1 MSGNTLTFYEADISA
16 PQMPDQAP
24 FTVKAPSAKELIEKF
39 LQDATAI
46 AIRKVEVTLQ
56 DNVPEWLQT
65 AWIMDLV
72 TDTKKDVSDML
83 QHMITSGIQRSDIS
97 LEELQSLAS

>member
-1 MSGNTLTFYEADISA
+1 MSGNIVTFYEADISA
-16 PQMPDQAP
+16 PQMPDQTP
-24 FTVKAPSAKELIEKF
+24 FTVKAPSAQELIDKF
-39 LQDATAI
+39 LKDATAH

-83 QHMITSGIQRSDIS
+83 HHMITADIQRSDIS
-97 LEELQSLAS
+97 LEELHSLAS